1 MTSKTLLARGMPLSL
16 ISLLFAGAGACQDA
30 QPVAP
35 SGETKVEITTV
46 AEGLEHPWGLAFLP
60 DGRMLVT
67 ERPGRLR
74 YVTKDGGVSE
84 PISGVPAVFA
94 EGQGG
99 LLDVVLD
106 PDFAENATI
115 FFSYAEPAADGTN
128 GTAVAR
134 ARLDGQR
141 LDDVKVI
148 FRQQPKFSSR
158 HHFGSRLVFA
168 RDGNLFVTLGERNSQ
183 RDLAQDLGTHI
194 GKIVRITR
202 DGGVP
207 DDNPFVGR
215 DGALPEIWSYGHRN
229 LQGATLHPGT
239 GRLWTHEH
247 GPRGGDEINLPE
259 PGRNYGWPVISYG
272 REYHGPA
279 IGEGTKKSGME
290 EPLHY
295 WVPSIGPS
303 GMVFHS
309 GRGHAGWKGQL
320 FVGALPAKQL
330 VRLEIGDDGRVE
342 REERIA
348 IGSRVR
354 DVREGPDG
362 ALYLVTDE
370 DAGQVLRVVPAK

>member
-1 MTSKTLLARGMPLSL
+1 MKTSRSIGRVSLLLP
-16 ISLLFAGAGACQDA
+16 LLFAGAGACQEA
-30 QPVAP
+30 AAVKAG
-35 SGETKVEITTV
+35 GETEVEIATV
-46 AEGLEHPWGLAFLP
+46 AGGLAHPWSLAFLP

-74 YVTKDGGVSE
+74 YVTRDGGVSE
-84 PISGVPAVFA
+84 PVAGVPAVFA

-106 PDFAENATI
+106 PDFAANSTI
-115 FFSYAEPAADGTN
+115 YLSYAEPAADGTN

-134 ARLDGQR
+134 ARLDGQQ

-148 FRQQPKFSSR
+148 FRQQPKFPGR

-168 RDGNLFVTLGERNSQ
+168 RDGTLFVTLGERNSE

-194 GKIVRITR
+194 GKIVRIST
-202 DGGVP
+202 DGEAP
-207 DDNPFVGR
+207 ADNPFIGR
-215 DGALPEIWSYGHRN
+215 EGALPEIWTYGHRN
-229 LQGATLHPGT
+229 LQGATLHPET

-259 PGRNYGWPVISYG
+259 PGRNYGWPIITYG

-279 IGEGTKKSGME
+279 IGEGTRKAGME
-290 EPLHY
+290 DPLHF

-303 GMVFHS
+303 GMAFHS
-309 GRGHAGWKGQL
+309 GRGHPAWKGQL

-330 VRLEIGDDGRVE
+330 VRLEIGDDGRVK

-362 ALYLVTDE
+362 ALYLATDE
-370 DAGQVLRVVPAK
+370 DAGQILRIVPAK